1 MTERARFDLQAPFA
15 PAGDQP
21 RAIAE
26 LNAGLRRGD
35 RFQTLLGVTGSGKTM
50 TMANVIAEH
59 GKPTLVLSHN
69 KTLAAQLYGEL
80 KSFFPHNAVEYFIS
94 YYDYYQPEA
103 YVPSSDTYIE
113 KDASINEDIDRLRLR
128 ATSSLMEREDV
139 IIVSTVS
146 AIYGLGDPVEYRKR
160 MVQLERGQRVSRD
173 DVLRQLVGI
182 QYQRNDVAFERGTFR
197 VRGDTVEIL
206 PAYEEQGVR
215 VELWGD
221 EVERLSKINPLT
233 GETIATLERTAIY
246 PAKHFITS
254 RPSLERAV
262 GAIRAELAERLQ
274 VLRAENKLL
283 EAQRLESR
291 TNFDIE
297 MMLEI
302 GTCAGIENY
311 SRHLA
316 GRTAG
321 ERPACLF
328 DYFPDDFLV
337 VVDESHVTLPQI
349 RGMYNGDRARKLTL
363 VDYGF
368 RLPSALDNRPLVFDE
383 FLALTPTLVSVS
395 ATPGE
400 LELQLSEGAVVEQ
413 VIRPTGLID
422 PEIEVRSVRGQV
434 DDLLQE
440 IRIRER
446 KGERVL
452 VTTLTKRM
460 SEDLTDYL
468 QQVGVRVKYM
478 HSDIEAIERVE
489 IIRGL
494 RLGEFDVLV
503 GINLLREGLDM
514 PEVSLVA
521 ILDADQEGF
530 LRSDRSLIQTV
541 GRAAR
546 NVNGRAIFYAD
557 RITGSMQ
564 RCMEETARR
573 REIQTAHNLATG
585 VTPRGVEKSVEHVRF
600 VTRVADAREE
610 RDDAAETGKKG
621 RGRDR
626 KPAKVAEAVP
636 AYGVAAPYD
645 TSDPVALVARL
656 EGEMKEAAKALD
668 FEQAARVR
676 DQLFEVRTRFSAQL
690 AAAGKASS
698 ASGPNGAPHAPSPAS
713 TSVPASEATS
723 RGAARRGGTK
733 AASGLAKLRAE
744 R

>member
-1 MTERARFDLQAPFA
+1 MSRAAFDLQAPFQ

-21 RAIAE
+21 KAIAE
-26 LNAGLRRGD
+26 LSAGLERGD

-50 TMANVIAEH
+50 TMAHVIQAH
-59 GKPTLVLSHN
+59 GRPTLVLSHN
-69 KTLAAQLYGEL
+69 KTLAAQLYGEI

-103 YVPSSDTYIE
+103 YVPTTDTYIE

-139 IIVSTVS
+139 IIVATVS
-146 AIYGLGDPVEYRKR
+146 AIYGLGDPVSYREQ
-160 MVQLERGQRVSRD
+160 MVTLLQGQRIPRD
-173 DVLRQLVGI
+173 EILRALVRI
-182 QYQRNDVAFERGTFR
+182 QYNRNDVSFDRGTFR
-197 VRGDTVEIL
+197 VRGDTVEIF

-215 VELWGD
+215 VEMWGD
-221 EVERLSKINPLT
+221 EIERISKINVLT
-233 GETIATLERTAIY
+233 GETIASLQRAAIY
-246 PAKHFITS
+246 PAKHFVTE
-254 RPSLERAV
+254 RPTLERAV
-262 GAIRAELAERLQ
+262 KIIRAELDERL
-274 VLRAENKLL
+274 AELKGAGKLL

-316 GRTAG
+316 GRAAG

-337 VVDESHVTLPQI
+337 VVDESHVSLPQI
-349 RGMYNGDRARKLTL
+349 GGMFNGDRARKLTL

-368 RLPSALDNRPLVFDE
+368 RLPSALDNRPLMFDE
-383 FLALTPTLVSVS
+383 FLALTPRAVFVS
-395 ATPGE
+395 ATPSD
-400 LELQLSEGAVVEQ
+400 LELRLSEGVVVEQ
-413 VIRPTGLID
+413 IIRPTGLVD
-422 PEIEVRSVRGQV
+422 PEIEIRPVRGQV
-434 DDLLQE
+434 DDLLNE

-460 SEDLTDYL
+460 AEDLTDYL
-468 QQVGVRVKYM
+468 QQVGVRVRYM
-478 HSDIEAIERVE
+478 HSDIDAIERME

-503 GINLLREGLDM
+503 GINLLREGLDL

-546 NVNGRAIFYAD
+546 HAQGRAIFYAD
-557 RITGSMQ
+557 RMTGSMQ
-564 RCMEETARR
+564 RCIEETTRR
-573 REIQTAHNLATG
+573 REVQVRHNQEHNITP
-585 VTPRGVEKSVEHVRF
+585 VTVSKSVDQVRF
-600 VTRVADAREE
+600 ITRVADAR
-610 RDDAAETGKKG
+610 AEKETT
-621 RGRDR
+621 
-626 KPAKVAEAVP
+626 KVAEPARGYAVMETESLEQLLEEQMRD
-636 AYGVAAPYD
+636 AA
-645 TSDPVALVARL
+645 
-656 EGEMKEAAKALD
+656 AAMD
-668 FEQAARVR
+668 FELAATLR
-676 DQLFEVRTRFSAQL
+676 DQLFEVRARK
-690 AAAGKASS
+690 AGTGK
-698 ASGPNGAPHAPSPAS
+698 SPA
-713 TSVPASEATS
+713 TS
-723 RGAARRGGTK
+723 GARGG
-733 AASGLAKLRAE
+733 R
-744 R
+744 